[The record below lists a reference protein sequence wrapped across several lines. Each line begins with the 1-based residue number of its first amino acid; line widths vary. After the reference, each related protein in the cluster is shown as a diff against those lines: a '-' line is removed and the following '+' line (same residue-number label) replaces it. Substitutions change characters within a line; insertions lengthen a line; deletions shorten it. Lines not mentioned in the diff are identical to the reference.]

1 MKGARRIALIIGIV
15 VLVLL
20 VAGFI
25 VAGIFG
31 LLLDVL
37 YIFLIILAA
46 FTLVSTAS
54 LVYAVLMLIRTI
66 STVRDEVKPLLA
78 SVQDTVGVVKDTA
91 GVVQETAKTAGH
103 TVSTI
108 GSTAQL
114 TKEFALGPS
123 VRAVAA
129 VVAGQQVLRV
139 FIGKGHVRSRLDRR
153 RKQQMEAGAGG
164 E

>member
-46 FTLVSTAS
+46 LTLVSTAS

-66 STVRDEVKPLLA
+66 STVRDEMKPLLA
-78 SVQDTVGVVKDTA
+78 SVQDTV

-139 FIGKGHVRSRLDRR
+139 FIGKGHVRSRLDQR

>member
-46 FTLVSTAS
+46 LTLVSTAS

-66 STVRDEVKPLLA
+66 STVRDEMKPLLA
-78 SVQDTVGVVKDTA
+78 SVQDTV